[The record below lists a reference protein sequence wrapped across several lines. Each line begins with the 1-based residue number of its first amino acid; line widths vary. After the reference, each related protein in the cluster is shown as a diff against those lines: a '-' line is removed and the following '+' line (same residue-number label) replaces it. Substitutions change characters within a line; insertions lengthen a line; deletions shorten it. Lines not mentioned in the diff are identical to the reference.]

1 MKLLGHLLGITK
13 LDKHD
18 DDDDDDDDD
27 DNTPRQNIIQ

>member
-18 DDDDDDDDD
+18 DDDDDDDD
-27 DNTPRQNIIQ
+27 NTPRQNII

>member
-18 DDDDDDDDD
+18 DDDDDDDD
-27 DNTPRQNIIQ
+27 NTPRQNIIQ